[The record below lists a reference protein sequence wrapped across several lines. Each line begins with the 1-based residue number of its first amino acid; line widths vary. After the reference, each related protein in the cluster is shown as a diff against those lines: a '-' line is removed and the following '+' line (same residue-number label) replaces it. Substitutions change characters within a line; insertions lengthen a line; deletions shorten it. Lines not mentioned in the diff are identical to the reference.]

1 MGEIL
6 YNGVRADFLR
16 KRGQNMTGDLT
27 SDKEKMARER
37 RKRKQLERV
46 RQVERAKQRLSRGV
60 FGGFLGLILGVGL
73 FRWQHNRRGGGGR
86 RGFGG
91 EQLFEAG

>member
-46 RQVERAKQRLSRGV
+46 RQVEKQAMDKLQAMGTSMGLED
-60 FGGFLGLILGVGL
+60 FL
-73 FRWQHNRRGGGGR
+73 
-86 RGFGG
+86 
-91 EQLFEAG
+91 E

>member
-1 MGEIL
+1 MTGTRKGPCFCLQKDYISARILVGEIL

-46 RQVERAKQRLSRGV
+46 RQVERA
-60 FGGFLGLILGVGL
+60 
-73 FRWQHNRRGGGGR
+73 
-86 RGFGG
+86 
-91 EQLFEAG
+91 